1 MTILTIVVIA
11 IILCLCFILVH
22 KNSQVDVN
30 KVNRNSSSKVQS
42 STSINKKLN
51 DYTISDLKETPKLSA
66 VSMMLYGIYN
76 LDNEQW
82 SSQKNIF
89 NQSQNM
95 QIKAYGTKADYV
107 LKPDNKFGL
116 GYTFIDKDMNQV
128 EFFVLNQAGK
138 KVKVKSA
145 KTTEVLNF
153 INHKFTSEKL
163 LKYISNLTLSTVQ
176 SDVSSQKNV
185 VKQSDLSDQ
194 DLYFKVMIFY
204 GMKNADG
211 VWATYNKEFE
221 RGATAV
227 FHVLTDTGGSGR
239 VTNINFGQQGG
250 KAIFVLPDIS
260 DKSGKYWF
268 SSSSGVDVPGKSDSD
283 EGTYATPEEILKYI
297 NNNGGR
303 NALKNIN
310 LEVKRDN

>member
-1 MTILTIVVIA
+1 MTIITIVVIA

-30 KVNRNSSSKVQS
+30 KINRNSTSKVQS
-42 STSINKKLN
+42 STSINKRLN

-95 QIKAYGTKADYV
+95 QIKIYGTKADYV
-107 LKPDNKFGL
+107 LKSDNKFGI
-116 GYTFIDKDMNQV
+116 GYTFIDKDMDQV

-153 INHKFTSEKL
+153 INHEFTNDKL
-163 LKYISNLTLSTVQ
+163 LKYMSNLTLSTVQ
-176 SDVSSQKNV
+176 SDASSQKDV
-185 VKQSDLSDQ
+185 IKQSDLSDQ
-194 DLYFKVMIFY
+194 DLFLKVMIFY
-204 GMKNADG
+204 GLKNGDG
-211 VWATYNKEFE
+211 LWVKYNEIIE
-221 RGATAV
+221 NGSTDV
-227 FHVLTDTGGSGR
+227 FYVLTDAGGNGR
-239 VTNINFGQQGG
+239 ATFIRLGHQVVEGSDNYVGFS
-250 KAIFVLPDIS
+250 LPDMNH
-260 DKSGKYWF
+260 
-268 SSSSGVDVPGKSDSD
+268 PD
-283 EGTYATPEEILKYI
+283 EGYGFGATNSQGIQATPEKILKYI
-297 NNNGGR
+297 NDNGGR
-303 NALKNIN
+303 SALKNIN
-310 LEVKRDN
+310 IETKSAD